1 MDNRTRGEVM
11 ERVVPIVDGRSALL
25 PVRTIFIDGEVPLE
39 SRAVSRS

>member
-11 ERVVPIVDGRSALL
+11 ERVVPIVDGRSARP
-25 PVRTIFIDGEVPLE
+25 PVRTLLEVEVPLE